1 MKKVFLILF
10 FFVVAVI
17 PFNIL
22 FASNAATIVS
32 TGGTSNSGIYYTDSS
47 GNKVNVYL
55 SNYTVGESDAYCL
68 HPGRKGPSNGG
79 LTYYEDE
86 TYDVSNCSSNFSYEC
101 GLAFILSESL
111 SGDYT
116 YRATE
121 TALRLFAAYSVDASS
136 EMSGSDGWY
145 DAETGVSVR
154 ASIYQNTARAAMSW
168 GYNVDNY
175 HNCTN
180 MMTGEITECV
190 DVLYGEGQQGEDLKA
205 GIELFKKI
213 MQGGVENNWTPQI
226 ELTNTVRDE
235 NGLVTFTLS
244 TNFNSNTVI
253 TVPSTISG
261 YDVTSTITNCD
272 SGCQINI
279 TVNVPSPDECV
290 TFDFDI
296 LFKDP
301 RYSLST
307 IKRYKPAGGQA
318 QYFLSYDTE
327 LTYDK
332 EPIENKYPIQYEWC
346 EETDDECCPDMRI
359 QEDIPLTCDES
370 NEGSVED
377 PEMCTII
384 NACDKNKQKSYDYTE
399 KFGLNEE
406 YCTLFC
412 REEIEFTFMDRT
424 EVIAGRQFKYDVNS
438 RITTTQML
446 STVIYGTRQCTS
458 PDIDYEKWEED
469 YLAAD
474 EAVISAWETLKFWE
488 TIYNNTGGG
497 IPTDVIEMP
506 DSSTNCCGQYGKGIE
521 NWQYVWE
528 GPWPYNSCS
537 LVGENSINCAGS
549 SAATTDEGLEALS
562 WDTTCCGYDDDGCI
576 SCCTGCGKQDATE
589 GDYYKVIN
597 TYNAAVRSY
606 KAALEKREKLLMDIQ
621 NCNLLKYS
629 DFTYLPEE
637 YYVAASAGTYKYS
650 FSEQDTAYYKIV
662 DDYDFN
668 STIEIEYEDDYSPMI
683 YIDKDEPI
691 QHITTQG
698 WCKDCEY
705 ETYCPSCSSE
715 PAINSSMSVK
725 PDLRRIVC
733 EGSETS
739 AKCEIEPT
747 PIPNNHA
754 ANLTTSKEQ
763 HFWQSATFYTQLYTG
778 TVSTAPNGQGY
789 WIGLDEY
796 IYPITLNK
804 RDGSYGV
811 HVDISNIGAAT
822 RPENIKIDDQEF
834 DCAFEVINE
843 TTMYECDPRIE
854 VCYQCDPIVEVCD
867 EIDDP
872 KVSLGMVV
880 RSVDLTNLFPT
891 SRAIGMNWKN
901 ATNVINAIQS
911 LGDEIWIDKQPQY
924 VIDLSPSNIRNIKN
938 YNNYTDYMDY
948 SISCDSTLNC
958 ISNFL
963 TSISTN
969 TDYAYNV
976 DISLGRNKTVD
987 DFNNHYK
994 YGG

>member
-1 MKKVFLILF
+1 
-10 FFVVAVI
+10 
-17 PFNIL
+17 
-22 FASNAATIVS
+22 
-32 TGGTSNSGIYYTDSS
+32 
-47 GNKVNVYL
+47 
-55 SNYTVGESDAYCL
+55 
-68 HPGRKGPSNGG
+68 
-79 LTYYEDE
+79 
-86 TYDVSNCSSNFSYEC
+86 
-101 GLAFILSESL
+101 
-111 SGDYT
+111 
-116 YRATE
+116 
-121 TALRLFAAYSVDASS
+121 
-136 EMSGSDGWY
+136 
-145 DAETGVSVR
+145 
-154 ASIYQNTARAAMSW
+154 
-168 GYNVDNY
+168 
-175 HNCTN
+175 
-180 MMTGEITECV
+180 
-190 DVLYGEGQQGEDLKA
+190 
-205 GIELFKKI
+205 
-213 MQGGVENNWTPQI
+213 
-226 ELTNTVRDE
+226 
-235 NGLVTFTLS
+235 
-244 TNFNSNTVI
+244 
-253 TVPSTISG
+253 
-261 YDVTSTITNCD
+261 
-272 SGCQINI
+272 
-279 TVNVPSPDECV
+279 
-290 TFDFDI
+290 
-296 LFKDP
+296 
-301 RYSLST
+301 
-307 IKRYKPAGGQA
+307 
-318 QYFLSYDTE
+318 
-327 LTYDK
+327 
-332 EPIENKYPIQYEWC
+332 
-346 EETDDECCPDMRI
+346 
-359 QEDIPLTCDES
+359 
-370 NEGSVED
+370 
-377 PEMCTII
+377 
-384 NACDKNKQKSYDYTE
+384 
-399 KFGLNEE
+399 
-406 YCTLFC
+406 
-412 REEIEFTFMDRT
+412 
-424 EVIAGRQFKYDVNS
+424 
-438 RITTTQML
+438 
-446 STVIYGTRQCTS
+446 
-458 PDIDYEKWEED
+458 
-469 YLAAD
+469 
-474 EAVISAWETLKFWE
+474 
-488 TIYNNTGGG
+488 
-497 IPTDVIEMP
+497 
-506 DSSTNCCGQYGKGIE
+506 
-521 NWQYVWE
+521 
-528 GPWPYNSCS
+528 
-537 LVGENSINCAGS
+537 
-549 SAATTDEGLEALS
+549 
-562 WDTTCCGYDDDGCI
+562 
-576 SCCTGCGKQDATE
+576 
-589 GDYYKVIN
+589 
-597 TYNAAVRSY
+597 
-606 KAALEKREKLLMDIQ
+606 
-621 NCNLLKYS
+621 
-629 DFTYLPEE
+629 
-637 YYVAASAGTYKYS
+637 
-650 FSEQDTAYYKIV
+650 
-662 DDYDFN
+662 
-668 STIEIEYEDDYSPMI
+668 MI

-854 VCYQCDPIVEVCD
+854 NCYVECDPRVEVCD